1 MTEALVMTLPALL
14 CAVFAWDLSRP
25 ARGGAAITSP
35 HARAVGAL
43 LGSCGA
49 AVLVG
54 AWLPRGGPTPL
65 LAGAAVGVGIG
76 AAVLATAS
84 RRRSAGAAGANDQL
98 TNAPWDDT

>member
-25 ARGGAAITSP
+25 ARGGAAIPSP

-49 AVLVG
+49 AVLV
-54 AWLPRGGPTPL
+54 ATWLPSGGPTPL
-65 LAGAAVGVGIG
+65 LTGACVGIGIG
-76 AAVLATAS
+76 AAVLATAG
-84 RRRSAGAAGANDQL
+84 RRPPVAGAGAGDQL
-98 TNAPWDDT
+98 ATAPRAQA